1 MELSEQERA
10 GCEGYLQAYGV
21 LIGDQRTGQTFRGVV
36 EGIIASESLLAVRI
50 ARFSPRLAAVKH
62 AERRVRRMAK
72 EESTKR
78 SQLDADHLTGVLRE
92 VGAAAVSEAEELT
105 LVLDGMELRREGAQK
120 QEYLMRVRAL
130 DESLVNGYR
139 SFNVLGLGEGEQR
152 GLLYHKLFSSRA
164 PDFASENVEIR
175 AAIAASEQS
184 LAGFA
189 GEKTWVMDTGF
200 DNDAVWWQ
208 IWAETPSH
216 VVCRLKHRERI
227 VLWQAPSGA
236 WEERYLAATFRY
248 LEPLA
253 RLQTELTVRLQGQKQ
268 PSRQTVPVRVS
279 ALPLRI
285 YHPDDHTRTKT
296 AWLVEIKILGAVAEP
311 WYLLTDWPVLD
322 ARSAR
327 RCFIRYRR
335 RWSVEDTHK
344 FIKDACGIEAV
355 QLLDFQAVRNLVALG
370 WVAAGY
376 LFQLGLTLDQ
386 PEVQLLARLGGWEG
400 RQDRPPGKQ
409 ALSRGL
415 RRLLDKYAI
424 EAELRTYLRQHGDLP
439 AFVKRLMAQ
448 HGDSLD
454 NYIEL

>member
-1 MELSEQERA
+1 
-10 GCEGYLQAYGV
+10 
-21 LIGDQRTGQTFRGVV
+21 
-36 EGIIASESLLAVRI
+36 
-50 ARFSPRLAAVKH
+50 
-62 AERRVRRMAK
+62 MAN

-92 VGAAAVSEAEELT
+92 VGAAALGQAEELT

-130 DESLVNGYR
+130 DDALVNGYR

-164 PDFASENVEIR
+164 PDFASENIEIR
-175 AAIAASEQS
+175 AALAASEQG

-216 VVCRLKHRERI
+216 LVCRLKHRERI
-227 VLWQAPSGA
+227 VLWQAAGGA
-236 WEERYLAATFRY
+236 WEERYLQATFRH
-248 LEPLA
+248 LKPLA
-253 RLQTELTVRLQGQKQ
+253 RLKTEMEVRLQGQKR
-268 PSRQTVPVRVS
+268 PSRQEVTAQVS
-279 ALPLRI
+279 AVPLKI
-285 YHPDDHTRTKT
+285 YHPDDHTRTK
-296 AWLVEIKILGAVAEP
+296 AVWLVEVKILGAVGEP
-311 WYLLTDWPVLD
+311 WYLLTDWPVVD

-344 FIKDACGIEAV
+344 FIKDAFGIEEV
-355 QLLDFQAVRNLVALG
+355 QMLDFQAVRNLVALG

-376 LFQLGLTLDQ
+376 LFHLGLTLDQ
-386 PEVQLLARLGGWEG
+386 PEVQLLARLGGWEE

-415 RRLLDKYAI
+415 RRLLDKYAL
-424 EAELRTYLRQHGDLP
+424 EAELRAYIRQHGDLP
-439 AFVKRLMAQ
+439 DFVKRLMAL
-448 HGDSLD
+448 HGDSPDHYL
-454 NYIEL
+454 EH